1 MLAELTEK
9 AINSIVLC
17 FFANFIMGE
26 VKSLFVQRT
35 ILIIPFGEVIQKRK
49 MQRSKG
55 ILIIYNFIK
64 KEAVP

>member
-9 AINSIVLC
+9 ARNPTVLC

-26 VKSLFVQRT
+26 VKSFFVQRT

-55 ILIIYNFIK
+55 ILIMYNFNK